1 MTGYCETC
9 ETDAVA
15 KPDEFGVMVCKVCD
29 TDLVFGIHTDDEEE
43 YDEDECLDECCNYD
57 EG

>member
-15 KPDEFGVMVCKVCD
+15 KPDEFGVMVCKACD

-43 YDEDECLDECCNYD
+43 YDEDECLDECCNY
-57 EG
+57 